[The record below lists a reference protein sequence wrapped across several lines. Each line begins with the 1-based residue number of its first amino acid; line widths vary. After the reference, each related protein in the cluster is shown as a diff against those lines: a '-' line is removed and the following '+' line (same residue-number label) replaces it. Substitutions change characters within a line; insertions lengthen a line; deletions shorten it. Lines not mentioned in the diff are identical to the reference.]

1 MVTDSFMTYYMN
13 NIRFAIHT
21 VVFNF
26 FFFLVYK
33 YLVRSFESLMML
45 RPLRICNFGL
55 HRRFI
60 AVLRLHDNYLVFY
73 FLFLENKTRGKCF
86 HITMDY
92 LTRESE

>member
-1 MVTDSFMTYYMN
+1 
-13 NIRFAIHT
+13 
-21 VVFNF
+21 
-26 FFFLVYK
+26 
-33 YLVRSFESLMML
+33 MML